1 MGHRLLASFANARRD
16 ARGSGMGRKVRVG
29 GRHGD
34 NSFARKI
41 SQTENA
47 RSKWGRDQRTLPR
60 IKATS
65 PVKIAHLLFISAK
78 WSKLNSAGKRNMLA
92 SQPDAAPVRRS
103 RAVSRDDPS
112 ATSPCAGVVSF
123 NRDRIVR
130 EVQSERTK
138 PHIFKN

>member
-1 MGHRLLASFANARRD
+1 MNHRRIASFANSRGDVRDSGIRRN
-16 ARGSGMGRKVRVG
+16 VRISR
-29 GRHGD
+29 RHE
-34 NSFARKI
+34 A
-41 SQTENA
+41 THL
-47 RSKWGRDQRTLPR
+47 SKKSAKLKYQVAVIGIPHG
-60 IKATS
+60 KATS
-65 PVKIAHLLFISAK
+65 PVNIAHSPFISAK